1 MIRNLSNRRAA
12 RKPRTRRKRIL
23 AAAGGCLIL
32 FAMAAL
38 VLGYYG
44 NPVGR
49 ALVANRALR
58 YAEENHPGH
67 EYTVEWVESQ
77 PGFMNVVS
85 LQADDSIDTHFVV
98 TYQYGRLWQDTY
110 DMSVSN
116 GGNTWNRISDRLWAD
131 TKAALA
137 EAGLTEAQVSLWH
150 DYIMLDGVEQAV
162 SAEGHPALTVDMP
175 YDPANLPPVALL
187 LDVNCDAITNETP
200 AEAEAYLQQ
209 AREAAQTAGLD
220 FAAYAVTML
229 AADGQ
234 HYTTELAF

>member
-1 MIRNLSNRRAA
+1 MTRNPDLSQPAA
-12 RKPRTRRKRIL
+12 KPRTQGKRIL
-23 AAAGGCLIL
+23 AAVGGCLIL
-32 FAMAAL
+32 CVLAAL
-38 VLGYYG
+38 LIGYYG
-44 NPVGR
+44 SPVTQAISAHR
-49 ALVANRALR
+49 AVR
-58 YAEENHPGH
+58 YAEEAHPGYV
-67 EYTVEWVESQ
+67 YTIEKVESE
-77 PGFMNVVS
+77 PGFIDDVF
-85 LQADDSIDTHFVV
+85 LQAEGSLDNHFIV
-98 TYQYGRLWQDTY
+98 TYNLGRLMGDSY
-110 DMSVSN
+110 DNQVAN

-162 SAEGHPALTVDMP
+162 PAEGRPALTVDMP

-209 AREAAQTAGLD
+209 AREAAQAAGLD

-234 HYTTELAF
+234 HYTTELAL